1 MDRLL
6 EDLAEVARLI
16 AKEDADERLSILCDN
31 EELNNACYW
40 FAKNHHATIRDM
52 AARLESA
59 ERDAAKFWALHFHG
73 PDDVVAAP
81 SKQAAELAAKNFN
94 AVWDAHKDERG
105 HDVRVVANVIE
116 WEHGFIEHAKSVIK
130 HWPEYEDLLDQ
141 AMQETGR

>member
-1 MDRLL
+1 MKML
-6 EDLAEVARLI
+6 EDLEEVVRSCC
-16 AKEDADERLSILCDN
+16 DANGHAPLSDT
-31 EELNNACYW
+31 ELDLRVFIKC
-40 FAKNHHATIRDM
+40 HHATIRDM
-52 AARLESA
+52 AARLEAA
-59 ERDAAKFWALHFHG
+59 ERDAATCWALHFQG

-105 HDVRVVANVIE
+105 HDVRVVADVIE

-130 HWPEYEDLLDQ
+130 HWPEYADLLDQ